1 VRNGKLDIAIVGA
14 GVVGLAV
21 AAEISRRQEDL
32 ATIVLERHG
41 KFGQDTSSRNSEV
54 IHAGMYYPTGSL
66 KARLCV
72 AGNQLL
78 YEFCEKYNV
87 PYRKLG
93 KLIVAREEAEIAAV
107 GQILA
112 QGTANGVPGL
122 RMLDRAEA
130 NRLEPN
136 VAAAAALFSESTGII
151 DSHKLMA
158 RLEQQATANYAMLA
172 YKHEVTGVQPVKD
185 GYEVSFLGPGGKT
198 DAIECRWLI
207 NCAGLY
213 ADKIAAMCGIDVA
226 AAGYEIMPVKGEY
239 FSVAMSKSKLL
250 SHLIYPPPL
259 HGLKGLGTHVTLSLD
274 GRARL
279 GPNVVM
285 TDAREDYDVDPGH
298 LEEFYQAAV
307 TYLPFLGRGDLA
319 PDMAGVRPKL
329 RSTGGEVMD
338 FIIRHE
344 TERGLPGLINLVGME
359 SPALTACLAIAN
371 HVADIVDAGL

>member
-1 VRNGKLDIAIVGA
+1 MEKLDIAIVGA

-21 AAEISRRQEDL
+21 AAEIAKRQGEL
-32 ATIVLERHG
+32 ATILLERHG

-54 IHAGMYYPTGSL
+54 MHAGMYYPTGTL
-66 KARLCV
+66 KAKLCV
-72 AGNQLL
+72 AGNPLL
-78 YEFCEKYNV
+78 YDFCAKYDV
-87 PYRKLG
+87 PHQRIG
-93 KLIVAREEAEIAAV
+93 KLIVAREEDEIPAIET
-107 GQILA
+107 ILA
-112 QGTANGVPGL
+112 QGKANGVPGL
-122 RMLDRAEA
+122 TMLDGAAA

-136 VAAAAALFSESTGII
+136 VKATAALYSESTGII

-172 YKHEVTGVQPVKD
+172 YKHEVTGIRPVKD
-185 GYEVSFLGPGGKT
+185 GYEVSFVGPDGQT

-226 AAGYEIMPVKGEY
+226 AAGYEIVPVKGEY
-239 FSVAMSKSKLL
+239 FAVSMSKSKLM

-259 HGLKGLGTHVTLSLD
+259 HGLKGLGTHVTKSLD

-279 GPNVVM
+279 GPNVAP
-285 TDAREDYDVDPGH
+285 TSGREDYDVDPGH

-307 TYLPFLGRGDLA
+307 SYLPFIERGDLA

-329 RSTGGEVMD
+329 RAQGTEVMD
-338 FIIRHE
+338 FVIRHE
-344 TERGLPGLINLVGME
+344 TERGLPGLVNLVGLE